1 MTAVG
6 SSECRPSYESGL
18 EEKAAGGVMRPGGL
32 ALTARAFDYCAFAPG
47 TDLVDV
53 GCGTGITVEF
63 LRDTY
68 GLNAIGIDPSAVILE
83 RGRQRNPDLPLL
95 EGSGEQLPLAAGTM
109 DGIVVECALSVMA
122 DKQKA
127 LAEFNR
133 ILVPGGRLIVT
144 DLYARAA
151 TGTGAMGLRPTSC
164 LAGMTTREDWFSV
177 LEFSGFT
184 TELWE
189 DHTPKLTEFV
199 IRMIM
204 EHGSLEPFWQGEC
217 GSGNP
222 RMIQDAVKEA
232 RPGYFLLVGKKTRE
246 LAEGDKHE

>member
-1 MTAVG
+1 MTTAG
-6 SSECRPSYESGL
+6 NSACQPCYESGL
-18 EEKAAGGVMRPGGL
+18 VEKAGGGVMRPGGL
-32 ALTARAFDYCAFAPG
+32 ALTARAVDYCAFAPSA
-47 TDLVDV
+47 DLVDV
-53 GCGTGITVEF
+53 GCGTGITVGF

-68 GLNAIGIDPSAVILE
+68 GLNAIGIDPSTVILE

-95 EGSGEQLPLAAGTM
+95 EGSGEQLPLAAGTI

-133 ILVPGGRLIVT
+133 ILVPGGKLIVT

-164 LAGMTTREDWFSV
+164 LAGMMTREDWFSE
-177 LEFSGFT
+177 LEDSGFT

-189 DHTPKLTEFV
+189 DHTPKLPEFV

-217 GSGNP
+217 ESGNP

-232 RPGYFLLVGKKTRE
+232 RPGYFLLVGKKIRE

>member
-1 MTAVG
+1 LV
-6 SSECRPSYESGL
+6 
-18 EEKAAGGVMRPGGL
+18 EKAAGGVMRPGGL
-32 ALTARAFDYCAFAPG
+32 ALTARAFDYCAFSPG
-47 TDLVDV
+47 ADVVDV

-83 RGRQRNPDLPLL
+83 RGRQRNSDLPLL
-95 EGSGEQLPLAAGTM
+95 QGSGEQLPMAAGTM
-109 DGIVVECALSVMA
+109 DGVVAECTLSVVA

-144 DLYARAA
+144 DLYARAVA
-151 TGTGAMGLRPTSC
+151 RTGAMGLRPTSC
-164 LAGMTTREDWFSV
+164 LAGITTREDWFSA
-177 LEFSGFT
+177 LEDRGFT

-204 EHGSLEPFWQGEC
+204 EHGSLEPFWQCEC
-217 GSGNP
+217 ENGNS
-222 RMIQDAVKEA
+222 RMTQDAVKEA
-232 RPGYFLLVGKKTRE
+232 RPGYFLLIGKKTRE
-246 LAEGDKHE
+246 LAEGDRHE